1 MFHNSES
8 IINDDKLIVTILP
21 SGVYIT
27 GQGPAIV
34 FLHSSLSSAK
44 QWSPLI
50 QKLKDRFTCINID
63 ILGYGNADKVSD
75 KGNYSFE
82 AELQRIRLILKASIQ
97 NSAYHLIGHSCGGAI
112 ALKLAVEAPEKLL
125 SLSLYEPVAFHL
137 LIKGSK
143 ERAEADS
150 FAGRVANLSNEQAA
164 QFFTDFWNCKGFYQ
178 KLPAKLQA
186 AMAADMEKVNLDFK
200 GLISEKYQLVDLHVI
215 TCPAVVYSGEQS
227 PSLSQHLAKN
237 IAMALPSGKLQ
248 IMDAGHMGPVNQASL
263 VLTKMA
269 EFILAEK

>member
-63 ILGYGNADKVSD
+63 ILGYGNADNVSD

-82 AELQRIRLILKASIQ
+82 AEL
-97 NSAYHLIGHSCGGAI
+97 
-112 ALKLAVEAPEKLL
+112 
-125 SLSLYEPVAFHL
+125 
-137 LIKGSK
+137 
-143 ERAEADS
+143 
-150 FAGRVANLSNEQAA
+150 
-164 QFFTDFWNCKGFYQ
+164 
-178 KLPAKLQA
+178 
-186 AMAADMEKVNLDFK
+186 
-200 GLISEKYQLVDLHVI
+200 
-215 TCPAVVYSGEQS
+215 
-227 PSLSQHLAKN
+227 
-237 IAMALPSGKLQ
+237 
-248 IMDAGHMGPVNQASL
+248 
-263 VLTKMA
+263 
-269 EFILAEK
+269 